1 MNPYSSPQEPEPE
14 EPVIRAKAVW
24 SRDTWIEA
32 GACLVAILI
41 TLAVVA
47 AFC

>member
-1 MNPYSSPQEPEPE
+1 MNPYESPRPE

-32 GACLVAILI
+32 WACVVVILI